1 MSLSVNDTIQSNSP
15 KSLDAKYLKLGLTT
29 YSNVSDVNSTL
40 LNAYRSQGLTVN
52 IQGLEYW
59 YKDGILDTN
68 LVLKT
73 LSFSA
78 PLVLTGAA
86 ISLPNANA
94 STSGY
99 LSQGDWIVFNNK
111 LSSVSATASI
121 TNLGTSGNPLSLVND
136 NSTPGNSKL
145 YGTDSSGTK
154 GWYPIPV
161 SSGGGPPAWGTLT
174 GTLSSQ
180 TDLVASLAT
189 KEPSITVGTVSQYYR
204 GDKTF
209 QALTTDAVIEG
220 STPYFTVARA
230 RAALSAGTGIT
241 YNSSTGVIT
250 STSTTFLYTVASAT
264 GSSDFSMTTSNYVV
278 LADLSGQANRN
289 ITLPTSPTTGQA
301 VIVENN
307 NSSSFD
313 WTFIGTVKD
322 LGNNTITTLTGLTIY
337 YLVYNGTS
345 WRIVN

>member
-1 MSLSVNDTIQSNSP
+1 MSVTVNDTILSNSP
-15 KSLDAKYLKLGLTT
+15 KSLDAKYLKLGLGV
-29 YSNVSDVNSTL
+29 YSSTSDVNSSIL
-40 LNAYRSQGLTVN
+40 SAYRSRGLTVN
-52 IQGLEYW
+52 ILGVEYW
-59 YKDGILDTN
+59 YRDTTLDAD
-68 LVLKT
+68 LVQKT
-73 LSFSA
+73 LSFNA
-78 PLVLTGAA
+78 PLVTTGAA

-94 STSGY
+94 STNGY

-111 LSSVSATASI
+111 LSSVAATGSI
-121 TNLGTSGNPLSLVND
+121 TNLGTSGNPLSLIND
-136 NSTPGNSKL
+136 NGTPGSSKL
-145 YGTDSSGTK
+145 YGTDSSGIK

-161 SSGGGPPAWGTLT
+161 SSGGGPTPWGGIT
-174 GTLSSQ
+174 GSLSSQ

-189 KEPSITVGTVSQYYR
+189 KEPVVTVGTVSQYYR

-209 QALTTDAVIEG
+209 QALTTDAVVEG

-230 RAALSAGTGIT
+230 RAAISAGTGIT

-264 GSSDFSMTTSNYVV
+264 GSSDFSMTASNYVV
-278 LADLSGQANRN
+278 LSDLTGQANRN

-301 VIVENN
+301 VIIENN
-307 NSSSFD
+307 NSSTFD

-337 YLVYNGTS
+337 YLVYNGS
-345 WRIVN
+345 VWRIVN